1 MTQVCLL
8 DSDRLSSLLREALSW
23 SENVS
28 SLMVS
33 ALNGSI
39 LAYAYRDTTPSIKA
53 MRTQST
59 TMTAAYTVASE
70 DVLVFEA
77 QNMGAISVIA
87 PVADHVLLAVTGPGP
102 KQEQALQNGIDSS
115 QEHGQMVNGGD
126 DRTEDEEGEE
136 NDNQDEEDRDTQKI
150 REELEAVSQELA
162 SVLREE
168 LAAMKW
174 PDDI

>member
-39 LAYAYRDTTPSIKA
+39 LAYAYRGTTPSIKA

-87 PVADHVLLAVTGPGP
+87 PVADHVLLAVTGPEP
-102 KQEQALQNGIDSS
+102 KQKQALQNGHDSS
-115 QEHGQMVNGGD
+115 QEHGQVVNGVED
-126 DRTEDEEGEE
+126 HTEGEGGEE
-136 NDNQDEEDRDTQKI
+136 NGPQDEEDRDIQKI
-150 REELEAVSQELA
+150 RDDLEAVSQELA
-162 SVLREE
+162 NVLREE
-168 LAAMKW
+168 LAVMKW

>member
-1 MTQVCLL
+1 MTQVYLL
-8 DSDRLSSLLREALSW
+8 DSDHLCSLLREALSW

-39 LAYAYRDTTPSIKA
+39 LAYAYRDTTPSIKD

-87 PVADHVLLAVTGPGP
+87 PVADHLLLAVTGPEP
-102 KQEQALQNGIDSS
+102 KQKKALQNGLGQS
-115 QEHGQMVNGGD
+115 QEHGQMANGID
-126 DRTEDEEGEE
+126 AHTEEEGREE
-136 NDNQDEEDRDTQKI
+136 NDNHEEDSDTQKI
-150 REELEAVSQELA
+150 REDLEAVSQELA

-168 LAAMKW
+168 LAVMKW
-174 PDDI
+174 PDDM